1 MVGHPANALA
11 FFGIDKLIFGA
22 ICGAITFWF
31 GGAWY
36 EYLKEKNNNHAYFPF
51 QKVVMPILP
60 LIILSIIFYFM
71 ISSINSFASSFPA
84 SAENNPPTQLEDIV
98 P

>member
-1 MVGHPANALA
+1 VGHPANALA
-11 FFGIDKLIFGA
+11 FYGLDRLIFGA

-31 GGAWY
+31 GGTWY

-60 LIILSIIFYFM
+60 LIIMSFIFYYL
-71 ISSINSFASSFPA
+71 ISSTNSFASAFPN
-84 SAENNPPTQLEDIV
+84 SAKIDTPNVQDLS
-98 P
+98 